1 MRWSNT
7 VSDEVVTDARETY
20 KAITN
25 KSLPQKK
32 VANGALKVVDV
43 DWFLK
48 ENVDNA
54 GLHRI
59 ELARKGRDPYPD
71 APRGKADHE
80 ALKHFTTTKKSV
92 SPIVVTNVNGQWTL
106 LDGVHRL
113 VSASMTN
120 SKVKVLFV

>member
-7 VSDEVVTDARETY
+7 VSDEVTTDARETY

-25 KSLPQKK
+25 KNLPQKK
-32 VANGALKVVDV
+32 VANGTLKTIDV

-48 ENVDNA
+48 ENVENA

-59 ELARKGRDPYPD
+59 EFARSGREPYPD
-71 APRGKADHE
+71 APRGKADRE
-80 ALKHFTTTKKSV
+80 ALEYFITTKKRI
-92 SPIVVTNVNGQWTL
+92 SPVVVTKVNTQWTL

-113 VSASMTN
+113 VSASITN
-120 SKVKVLFV
+120 SKVKALFV